1 MNIFVFCAFISVTN
15 AYQILFLSLYHAK
28 SHEIYLQSF
37 VKALLKRGHH
47 VTHLTHTASHW
58 QSNTNYTEI
67 LIDPPFDADAT
78 RKSYPKQHSQCQRKC

>member
-1 MNIFVFCAFISVTN
+1 MNIFVLCAFISVTN
-15 AYQILFLSLYHAK
+15 AYQILFFSLYHAK

-47 VTHLTHTASHW
+47 VTHLTHTASYW

-78 RKSYPKQHSQCQRKC
+78 RKLYPK